1 MNTNDFL
8 YEQVIDCIPSA
19 DLRAHLKSNPIELS
33 VLQKAT
39 IISYF
44 SDIEQITALFE
55 QLAKHTSSLAEK
67 ELLLSAISEIK
78 TVGYIDKKTQAV
90 FESKYPH
97 DMPPFFPFLERCY
110 LPVLFSGNDII
121 RCRGEVYKV
130 ASVPL
135 INDKCDFSDECYLCY
150 PLNNNEHHHIHI
162 GEAERASNGEVVVA
176 MNQK

>member
-110 LPVLFSGNDII
+110 LPVLFQ
-121 RCRGEVYKV
+121 RE
-130 ASVPL
+130 
-135 INDKCDFSDECYLCY
+135 
-150 PLNNNEHHHIHI
+150 
-162 GEAERASNGEVVVA
+162 
-176 MNQK
+176 

>member
-19 DLRAHLKSNPIELS
+19 DLRAHLNATPIELS

-44 SDIEQITALFE
+44 SDNETITALFE
-55 QLAKHTSSLAEK
+55 KLAEHTSSLDEK
-67 ELLLSAISEIK
+67 ELLLSAVSEIK

-110 LPVLFSGNDII
+110 LPVLFGEHDII

-130 ASVPL
+130 VSVPL
-135 INDKCDFSDECYLCY
+135 MNATFA
-150 PLNNNEHHHIHI
+150 IH
-162 GEAERASNGEVVVA
+162 
-176 MNQK
+176 